1 MQGEKAVATAAAPPV
16 RTIHLRD
23 ALRIMD
29 VKDPSTGQPV
39 PFRYVGYTHN
49 RKTGKGGERVE
60 IPEAVLLT
68 EAARANPRSM
78 RRRAEEKEQRAN
90 ALGVKH
96 RPGAH
101 FRNSTRDL
109 LLPTGDKHRIIIWLM
124 TEINGMRVI
133 L

>member
-1 MQGEKAVATAAAPPV
+1 MGRATFGTMGEQV

-23 ALRIMD
+23 ALRLMGE
-29 VKDPSTGQPV
+29 KDPEGQPV
-39 PFRYVGYTHN
+39 PFRYAGYTHT
-49 RKTGKGGERVE
+49 RKTGRGGELVE
-60 IPEAVLLT
+60 IPECVLLT
-68 EAARANPRSM
+68 EAAQANPRSM
-78 RRRAEEKEQRAN
+78 RRRAEAREHRAT

-124 TEINGMRVI
+124 TMFNDMRVV

>member
-1 MQGEKAVATAAAPPV
+1 MGTTHAEIPGQPA

-23 ALRIMD
+23 ALTLMGE
-29 VKDPSTGQPV
+29 KNPSTGQPL

-49 RKTGKGGERVE
+49 RKTGAGGERVE

-68 EAARANPRSM
+68 EAARANPRSI
-78 RRRAEEKEQRAN
+78 RRRQEARDAKAVN
-90 ALGVKH
+90 PSSKH

-101 FRNSTRDL
+101 FRSATRDL
-109 LLPTGDKHRIIIWLM
+109 LLPNGDKHRVIIWLM
-124 TEINGMRVI
+124 TEFNGMRVV

>member
-1 MQGEKAVATAAAPPV
+1 MSATIS
-16 RTIHLRD
+16 TIHLRD
-23 ALRIMD
+23 ALRIMEE
-29 VKDPSTGQPV
+29 KDPEGQPIH
-39 PFRYVGYTHN
+39 FSYKGYTHN
-49 RKTGKGGERVE
+49 RKTSRGGEEVE

-68 EAARANPRSM
+68 EAALANPRSM
-78 RRRAEEKEQRAN
+78 RQRIQDKAVRAS

-101 FRNSTRDL
+101 YRNSTRDL

-124 TEINGMRVI
+124 TEINGMRVV